1 MATLESL
8 LSEAEAEG
16 IINIDANTDP
26 ISMEVIQA
34 AIDATRRLNSRLDRD
49 DIAKKLQEADRIVA
63 AQHR

>member
-26 ISMEVIQA
+26 ISMEVIQV